1 MRYDEIHSWIS
12 VIFFSNWRHKPA
24 IVPNVSHF
32 PYPMCSVYGIF
43 TNIYPINH
51 PNVGKYTLDGS
62 YGYVNTNVLLNVLLI
77 LVVPL
82 GLLQL
87 QYFDYRESTFLKKRK
102 KKRAPDRPGHAS
114 HFLVWGSIQYRS
126 GDQSQSLPGS
136 GCAAVLWSWSRW
148 R

>member
-1 MRYDEIHSWIS
+1 M
-12 VIFFSNWRHKPA
+12 IFFSNWRHKPA

-43 TNIYPINH
+43 TNIDPINH
-51 PNVGKYTLDGS
+51 PNVGKYTLHGS

-77 LVVPL
+77 LVVPP

-102 KKRAPDRPGHAS
+102 KNEPRIDPATPLTFWFEDPFNIARVIKVNFCLALAVRLCYGAD
-114 HFLVWGSIQYRS
+114 LD
-126 GDQSQSLPGS
+126 GD
-136 GCAAVLWSWSRW
+136 RW
-148 R
+148 RDDVC